1 MEQRT
6 SLLSSR
12 RSTSISALVLDGKV
26 PPLLL
31 DNALIHLRN
40 SGTMMDGNGDLR
52 LALIFVQP
60 TDHALLG
67 SSTLLLPAIQ
77 RAHQPL

>member
-40 SGTMMDGNGDLR
+40 SDMMDGWER
-52 LALIFVQP
+52 RSA
-60 TDHALLG
+60 T
-67 SSTLLLPAIQ
+67 STHI
-77 RAHQPL
+77 RAAD